1 LRPPSATRCSVIG
14 RKHDATGRS
23 SGHFANS
30 KLRKANRP
38 PVGEPFVWFT
48 KQMLESPAYR
58 VLSGG
63 AEKVIARI
71 AIEHMGHGGGLNG
84 ALPVTHNNFANYGIR
99 RASILAFL
107 SEAVVL
113 GFVDRTQQGQ
123 RRYGD
128 FEGAPA
134 LYRLTW
140 LPTHDGKPASND
152 WELFESIEDAK
163 RAVAGIRSEIKT
175 KRLRCRTENPTN
187 RRKPPIRNAAYK
199 VAAE

>member
-1 LRPPSATRCSVIG
+1 MIG
-14 RKHDATGRS
+14 RKHNATGRS
-23 SGHFANS
+23 TGQFATS
-30 KLRKANRP
+30 KFRKANRP
-38 PVGEPFVWFT
+38 PVGEPFVWLT

-84 ALPVTHNNFANYGIR
+84 ALPVTHNNFADYGIR

-107 SEAVVL
+107 SEAAVL
-113 GFVDRTQQGQ
+113 GFVDRTQKGQ

-140 LPTHDGKPASND
+140 LPTHDGKPATNE
-152 WELFESIEDAK
+152 WQRFESIEDAK
-163 RAVAGIRSEIKT
+163 RAVAAIRTDIET
-175 KRLRCRTENPTN
+175 KRLRERMNNPRN
-187 RRKPPIRNAAYK
+187 PRKPPTRNLGYK
-199 VAAE
+199 VAPE

>member
-1 LRPPSATRCSVIG
+1 
-14 RKHDATGRS
+14 
-23 SGHFANS
+23 
-30 KLRKANRP
+30 
-38 PVGEPFVWFT
+38 
-48 KQMLESPAYR
+48 MLESPAYR

-107 SEAVVL
+107 SEAVAL

-140 LPTHDGKPASND
+140 LPTHDGKPATNE
-152 WELFESIEDAK
+152 WERFASIEDAEQ
-163 RAVAGIRSEIKT
+163 AVAAVRRQIEI
-175 KRLRCRTENPTN
+175 KRLRDRAENPSN
-187 RRKPPIRNAAYK
+187 RRKPPIRHAAYK

>member
-1 LRPPSATRCSVIG
+1 
-14 RKHDATGRS
+14 
-23 SGHFANS
+23 
-30 KLRKANRP
+30 
-38 PVGEPFVWFT
+38 
-48 KQMLESPAYR
+48 MLESPAYR

-84 ALPVTHNNFANYGIR
+84 ALPVTHNNFADYGIR

-107 SEAVVL
+107 SEAVAL
-113 GFVDRTQQGQ
+113 GFVDRTQKGQ

-140 LPTHDGKPASND
+140 LPTHDGKPSTNE
-152 WELFESIEDAK
+152 WERFESIEAAEQAVAASRREIENK
-163 RAVAGIRSEIKT
+163 RARDRI
-175 KRLRCRTENPTN
+175 ENPSN
-187 RRKPPIRNAAYK
+187 RRRPPIRSARIKA
-199 VAAE
+199 AAE